1 MLRYTVCV
9 CASFVRRERERERE
23 REVKEEKGEQLEF
36 ETFTNIERGRS

>member
-1 MLRYTVCV
+1 MCV
-9 CASFVRRERERERE
+9 RKLCEKRERERERE